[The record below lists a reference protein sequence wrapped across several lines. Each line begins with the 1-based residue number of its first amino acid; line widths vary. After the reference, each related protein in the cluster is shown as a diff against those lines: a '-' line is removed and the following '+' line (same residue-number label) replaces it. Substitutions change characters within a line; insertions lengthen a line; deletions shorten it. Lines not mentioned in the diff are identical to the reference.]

1 MDKKKLI
8 VRIFAGILAAILLLG
23 LITPA
28 FAAEADPTQ
37 PQDSVVVAEGEDSS
51 VGIIGGADGPT
62 AVFVTTSPIGGL
74 LTTILLIA
82 GAVCAGV
89 ALATLLR
96 KKRK

>member
-1 MDKKKLI
+1 MDKKMI

-28 FAAEADPTQ
+28 FAAEADATQ
-37 PQDSVVVAEGEDSS
+37 PQDTVVVADGEDSS

-62 AVFVTTSPIGGL
+62 AIFVTTSPVGGL
-74 LTTILLIA
+74 LSTILLIA
-82 GAVCAGV
+82 GAVCFA
-89 ALATLLR
+89 AAIATVFK